1 MLFFLSVRKVFLLP
15 QRKMRRFP
23 VRSRGFMRW
32 GKRKSVTW
40 RFGSAELRA
49 FLPAELNLK
58 AGDLLPVTLRGRGV
72 FLFDAET
79 GGRLL

>member
-1 MLFFLSVRKVFLLP
+1 M
-15 QRKMRRFP
+15 
-23 VRSRGFMRW
+23 
-32 GKRKSVTW
+32 GKEEIAYL

-58 AGDLLPVTLRGRGV
+58 AGDILPVSLRERGV
-72 FLFDAET
+72 FLFDAQT